1 MQKNEEAP
9 TEAYQ
14 ETALEGGQVVR
25 IITDRSKLKGRLAKK
40 FTNDLEYESSFVFEE
55 VKEFIK
61 LPKSTPQWKY

>member
-1 MQKNEEAP
+1 MQKKGEMPN
-9 TEAYQ
+9 EAYQ
-14 ETALEGGQVVR
+14 ETAIEGGEVVR

-61 LPKSTPQWKY
+61 PQKSTHQ